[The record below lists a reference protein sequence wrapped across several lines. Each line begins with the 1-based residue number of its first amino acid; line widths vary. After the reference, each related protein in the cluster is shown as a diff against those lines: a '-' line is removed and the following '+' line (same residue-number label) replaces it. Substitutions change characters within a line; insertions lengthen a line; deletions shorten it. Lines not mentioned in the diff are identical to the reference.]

1 MILFLPSAIGAIL
14 DDVGTAAYPAG
25 VGFDFLD
32 HADIFK
38 FGKITRS
45 LRLCEMTLLTSDIR
59 LVYNPLIST

>member
-1 MILFLPSAIGAIL
+1 MMLLLPSAIGAIL
-14 DDVGTAAYPAG
+14 DEVGAVAYPAG

-45 LRLCEMTLLTSDIR
+45 L
-59 LVYNPLIST
+59 